1 MEVLLSAM
9 LVRRTERADGSTR
22 QLEHRSV
29 SERLAGRSLRQS
41 GSGSMTGRRSRHR
54 RSAASAV
61 SRRRIGQGV
70 GTISCSEPDR
80 SLLVLPCRCPPWR
93 AKRRMLADV
102 FHWRQIRSAAR
113 RTMRVHRYVGKK
125 AMIVYL
131 QLAVENGARRLC
143 QKHFV
148 QGRYR
153 TTAPAVER
161 VCSNKGS
168 RSGSATTCYTLLFRC
183 RPGGLPMF

>member
-9 LVRRTERADGSTR
+9 LVRRTERADDSTR

-41 GSGSMTGRRSRHR
+41 GSVSRTGRRSRHR
-54 RSAASAV
+54 RSTASAV

-70 GTISCSEPDR
+70 GTISCSDPDR
-80 SLLVLPCRCPPWR
+80 LLLVLPCRCPPWR

-113 RTMRVHRYVGKK
+113 RIMRVHLDLGKK

-131 QLAVENGARRLC
+131 RLAVENGARRLC
-143 QKHFV
+143 LIALCTREV
-148 QGRYR
+148 SDNS
-153 TTAPAVER
+153 A
-161 VCSNKGS
+161 S
-168 RSGSATTCYTLLFRC
+168 R
-183 RPGGLPMF
+183 